1 MLGTTTTISVIL
13 GGCIATSI
21 IRFANDYQTKEV
33 RKINRIFENIGYRAG
48 KLLPR
53 LIETRRHSDYIE
65 YIYEVPPG
73 LMDDPKLSEILP
85 KTLRKPVVIKFNG
98 VLIIRIYNNDLPVKF
113 DYDWQTT
120 KGWTI
125 PIGYTLDGV
134 ILHDFDK
141 IPHMTIA
148 GATRQGK
155 SVLLKL
161 ILAHLINSHPE
172 HAEFYI
178 LDLKGGME
186 FGKYK
191 RLKQV
196 KAFAD
201 NLESA
206 ELVLETVLKRLKDD
220 MYNAAKNGYISVFDA
235 NIKRRIFIVT
245 DEAAELADSKYCR
258 EALSEICRLGGA
270 LGYRNIFAT
279 QYPTADTLPR
289 QVKQNSDAKISF
301 RLPTEVA
308 SRVAIDEQGAEKLT
322 MPGRAI
328 YRTYERHIIH
338 VPFVSDSDIIE
349 KLSEYFI
356 EKEADSNAEAAKAK
370 NSAAGTNIIDISGFN
385 LRD

>member
-1 MLGTTTTISVIL
+1 MLGTATAISALV
-13 GGCIATSI
+13 GGSIAAGI
-21 IRFANDYQTKEV
+21 IRFASDYQPKEA
-33 RKINRIFENIGYRAG
+33 RKISYIFENIGYRAG
-48 KLLPR
+48 KLAPR
-53 LIETRRHSDYIE
+53 LTEIRRRDIYVE

-73 LMDDPKLSEILP
+73 FIDDPKLSKIMT
-85 KTLRKPVVIKFNG
+85 KTLRKPVAIEFNG
-98 VLIIRIYNNDLPVKF
+98 ALIIRVYHSDLPAKII
-113 DYDWQTT
+113 YDWQPTP
-120 KGWTI
+120 GWTI
-125 PIGYTLDGV
+125 PVGYTLDGV
-134 ILHDFDK
+134 MLHDFDK

-196 KAFAD
+196 KAFA
-201 NLESA
+201 NSVESA
-206 ELVLETVLKRLKDD
+206 ELVLETVLNRLKGD
-220 MYNAAKNGYISVFDA
+220 MYSAAKNGYISVFDA
-235 NIKRRIFIVT
+235 NIKRRIFVIT

-328 YRTYERHIIH
+328 YRTYERHIIQ

-349 KLSEYFI
+349 KLSKYFI
-356 EKEADSNAEAAKAK
+356 EKEADSNATAAKAK